1 MPNHVHVVFWPM
13 PNETVSAI
21 VQSWKRHSAR
31 EANKIIG
38 RTGKVFWQRESFD
51 HWIRNDEEHARC
63 CRYVMNNPVKARLCS
78 APVDW
83 KWSSVWRGGD
93 SKRSADF

>member
-21 VQSWKRHSAR
+21 AQSWKRFTAR
-31 EANKIIG
+31 EANKLLG
-38 RTGKVFWQRESFD
+38 KTGTTFWQRESYD

-63 CRYVMNNPVKARLCS
+63 CSYVLNNPVKARLCAS
-78 APVDW
+78 VTDW
-83 KWSSVWRGGD
+83 KWSSASQVD
-93 SKRSADF
+93 APEA